1 MFVDLHLHT
10 TYSDGSFT
18 PEELILKAKKL
29 NYSAI
34 AVTDHDTVAGL
45 EEAIQ
50 LGKKY
55 DLETVP
61 GIEFN
66 TSYKNNDI
74 HILGYYINKKSKKL
88 LSLLN
93 KIKKE
98 RKERIEKMIKLLDKE
113 YNFKITMQEIKNIS
127 SNNIIGRGHIAR
139 LLTEKNYVDTW
150 EEVFDKYIGRG
161 EPGYVDRNKISPFE
175 AIDIIKQANGIPV
188 IAHPGLIGNQ
198 QIIDQL
204 INYGVTG
211 IEVFY
216 PEHNKRMTDKYK
228 NIADK
233 NELLI
238 TGGSDCHGPKNKEG
252 IKLGKIKL
260 DYCYL
265 NELKKFKTILNDEPF
280 KKDLLS

>member
-10 TYSDGSFT
+10 TYSDGSFS
-18 PEELILKAKKL
+18 PEELILEAKKL

-45 EEAIQ
+45 NQVIQ
-50 LGKKY
+50 FGKKHGI
-55 DLETVP
+55 ETVP

-66 TSYKNNDI
+66 TSYKNCDV
-74 HILGYYINKKSKKL
+74 HILGYYMNKKSKKL
-88 LSLLN
+88 LKQLK
-93 KIKKE
+93 KIKDE
-98 RKERIEKMIKLLDKE
+98 RRERIEKMIRLLDKQFG
-113 YNFKITMQEIKNIS
+113 FKITMKEIKDIC
-127 SNNIIGRGHIAR
+127 SNNILGRGHIAR
-139 LLTEKNYVDTW
+139 LLSEKNYVDSW
-150 EEVFDKYIGRG
+150 GEVFNKYIGKG
-161 EPGYVDRNKISPFE
+161 KPGYVDRKKITPFE
-175 AIDIIKQANGIPV
+175 AIDIINEANGIPV
-188 IAHPGLIGNQ
+188 IAHPGLIHNQ

-204 INYGVTG
+204 INYGVSG

-216 PEHNKRMTDKYK
+216 TEHNNKMTEEYLKM
-228 NIADK
+228 ARK

-265 NELKKFKTILNDEPF
+265 EELKKYKTIINDKPF

>member
-18 PEELILKAKKL
+18 PEELILTAKKL

-113 YNFKITMQEIKNIS
+113 FNFKITMQEIKNIS

-150 EEVFDKYIGRG
+150 KEVFDKYIGRG
-161 EPGYVDRNKISPFE
+161 KPGYVDRNKISPFE
-175 AIDIIKQANGIPV
+175 AIDIIKKANGIPV
-188 IAHPGLIGNQ
+188 IAHPGLIENQ
-198 QIIDQL
+198 QNIDQL

>member
-1 MFVDLHLHT
+1 MFTDLHLHT

-18 PEELILKAKKL
+18 PEELVLKAKKL

-45 EEAIQ
+45 DQVIK
-50 LGKKY
+50 LGNKY
-55 DLETVP
+55 NLEIVP

-74 HILGYYINKKSKKL
+74 HILGYYIDNKSKELLKL
-88 LSLLN
+88 LN
-93 KIKKE
+93 RIKNE
-98 RKERIEKMIKLLDKE
+98 RKKRIEKMINLLDKKF
-113 YNFKITMQEIKNIS
+113 NFKISIDEIKKIS
-127 SNNIIGRGHIAR
+127 SNNILGRGHIAR
-139 LLTEKNYVDTW
+139 LLTEKNYVDNW

-161 EPGYVDRNKISPFE
+161 KPGYVNRNKITPFE
-175 AIDIIKQANGIPV
+175 AIDIIKKSNGIPV
-188 IAHPGLIGNQ
+188 IAHPGLIENQ
-198 QIIDQL
+198 QIIEQL
-204 INYGVTG
+204 INYGVSG

-216 PEHNKRMTDKYK
+216 PEHNKKTTKKYLELAK
-228 NIADK
+228 G

-260 DYCYL
+260 NYCYL
-265 NELKKFKTILNDEPF
+265 EELKKYKTILNDKPF

>member
-161 EPGYVDRNKISPFE
+161 KPGYVDRNKISPFE

>member
-161 EPGYVDRNKISPFE
+161 KPGYVDRNKISPFE
-175 AIDIIKQANGIPV
+175 AIDIIKKANGIPV

>member
-18 PEELILKAKKL
+18 PEELILQAKKF

-34 AVTDHDTVAGL
+34 ALTDHDTVAGL
-45 EEAIQ
+45 DQFIK
-50 LGKKY
+50 LGEKHN
-55 DLETVP
+55 LETVP

-66 TSYKNNDI
+66 TSYNNNDI
-74 HILGYYINKKSKKL
+74 HILGYYINNKSKKL
-88 LSLLN
+88 LNLLN
-93 KIKKE
+93 KIKNE
-98 RKERIEKMIKLLDKE
+98 RRERIEKMIRLLDKE
-113 YNFKITMQEIKNIS
+113 FNFKITMQEIKNIS

-161 EPGYVDRNKISPFE
+161 KPGYVDRNKITPFE
-175 AIDIIKQANGIPV
+175 AIDIIKKANGIPV
-188 IAHPGLIGNQ
+188 IAHPGLIENQ

-204 INYGVTG
+204 INYGVSG

-216 PEHNKRMTDKYK
+216 PEHNEEMINKYK
-228 NIADK
+228 KIAVN
-233 NELLI
+233 NELLV

-252 IKLGKIKL
+252 IKLSKIKL

-265 NELKKFKTILNDEPF
+265 KELKKYKTILNDKSI

>member
-34 AVTDHDTVAGL
+34 AGTDHDTVAGL

-66 TSYKNNDI
+66 TSYNNNDI
-74 HILGYYINKKSKKL
+74 HILGYYINNKSKKL
-88 LSLLN
+88 LNLLN
-93 KIKKE
+93 KIKNE
-98 RKERIEKMIKLLDKE
+98 RRERIEKMIRLLDKE
-113 YNFKITMQEIKNIS
+113 FNFKITMQEIKNIS

-161 EPGYVDRNKISPFE
+161 KPGYVDRNKISPFE
-175 AIDIIKQANGIPV
+175 AIDIIKKANGIPV